1 MTLNSNT
8 YQKKVLEEEKGC
20 EPARPI
26 WEYYPLANFI
36 ILVTVDK
43 RFFFFSSSTYFI
55 AGRKA
60 RLEQYEEVTH
70 SYKSS

>member
-1 MTLNSNT
+1 MALNSNT
-8 YQKKVLEEEKGC
+8 YQKVVLEEEKGC
-20 EPARPI
+20 EPAMAM
-26 WEYYPLANFI
+26 WQYYPLARFI

-43 RFFFFSSSTYFI
+43 SFFFSSSTYFI

-60 RLEQYEEVTH
+60 QLNQYKEVTH

>member
-8 YQKKVLEEEKGC
+8 YQKIVLEEEKGC
-20 EPARPI
+20 EPAMPI

-43 RFFFFSSSTYFI
+43 SFFFLFHIFYCRKESSTQPIRGSDTF
-55 AGRKA
+55 K
-60 RLEQYEEVTH
+60 
-70 SYKSS
+70 

>member
-8 YQKKVLEEEKGC
+8 YQKIVLEEEKGC
-20 EPARPI
+20 EPAMPI

-43 RFFFFSSSTYFI
+43 SFFFFLFHIFYCRKESSTQPIRGSDTFI
-55 AGRKA
+55 
-60 RLEQYEEVTH
+60 
-70 SYKSS
+70 